1 MDILLI
7 NPPHPK
13 PRDPYYFY
21 PMGLASIIAFLE
33 QQGYS
38 SEFIDFY
45 YHLDTADGWTKI
57 KESLSRKNPDLIGIT
72 IYTETRGPALQLV
85 SLIKK
90 LFPQACIIAGGPH
103 ASPMAMQIIQHHPV
117 DAVVIGEGE
126 ITFLEIVKALESRQ
140 SFEQVDGLAYKDA
153 RGQIRMNK
161 PRTLIP
167 DLDMLPMPAYHHF
180 NLKTDDLISAGMQV
194 VFSRGCPFRCVFCS
208 ESAFWGN
215 KFRAKSVAAC
225 IDELEFLVTH
235 YHINKFIIY
244 DALLSVNKKRAL
256 DFCEALTAR
265 KLPVTW
271 GARLR
276 ADLADID
283 ILESFKKAG
292 CIGISYGVESGSQK
306 VLNLINK
313 KVTIDQIVRAFDLT
327 HQAGLTAEASIMV
340 GNPGESITSIWGT
353 DRLLKRIKPDRAYII
368 PTKIYPG
375 TPLHESA
382 KKKKIIDDDYWL
394 SEKPVPHFTDSL
406 TTKEIYFYIGLLRQN
421 KFSDKKSDFWSFTN
435 LIIYCRQVLSVI
447 MLFVKFFL
455 NRLKLTGA
463 AGARQ

>member
-1 MDILLI
+1 MNILLI

-21 PMGLASIIAFLE
+21 PMGIASIMAFLE
-33 QQGYS
+33 KQDYS
-38 SEFIDFY
+38 PEFIDFY
-45 YHLDTADGWTKI
+45 YHLDTADGWAKI
-57 KESLSRKNPDLIGIT
+57 KESLSGKNPDLIGIT
-72 IYTETRGPALQLV
+72 IYTETRQPALQLV

-103 ASPMAMQIIQHHPV
+103 ASPMAMQILQHYPV

-126 ITFLEIVKALESRQ
+126 ITFLDIVKARESRRP
-140 SFEQVDGLAYKDA
+140 FELVDGIAYKDG
-153 RGQIRMNK
+153 RGQPRMTK
-161 PRTLIP
+161 PRALIP
-167 DLDMLPMPAYHHF
+167 DLDMLPMPGYHHF
-180 NLKTDDLISAGMQV
+180 NLNADDLVSAGMQV
-194 VFSRGCPFRCVFCS
+194 VFSRGCPFRCEFCS

-225 IDELEFLVTH
+225 IDELEFLVAH
-235 YHINKFIIY
+235 YTINKFVIY

-265 KLPVTW
+265 KLTIKW

-276 ADLADID
+276 ADLVDTD

-306 VLNLINK
+306 VLDLINK
-313 KVTIDQIVRAFDLT
+313 KVTIDQIEKAFDLT

-340 GNPGESITSIWGT
+340 GNPGESMTSIWGT
-353 DRLLKRIKPDRAYII
+353 DRLLKRIKPDRVYII

-394 SEKPVPHFTDSL
+394 SEKPVPHFTDRL
-406 TTKEIYFYIGLLRQN
+406 TTKEIYLYIGLLRHN
-421 KFSDKKSDFWSFTN
+421 KFSDKKSHFWSFTN
-435 LIIYCRQVLSVI
+435 LIIYCRQFLSVI
-447 MLFVKFFL
+447 MLFARFVL
-455 NRLKLTGA
+455 NRLKLTGTT
-463 AGARQ
+463 GARQ